1 MKTNT
6 KLFLGILTALFVIG
20 FIVVWDLVIKEN
32 IESEE
37 VLVIRPGV
45 VVHPFDVIKD
55 SDLQVEKRNRATFVE
70 GFLKPEQKSDVVG
83 LQAKQLLVGNQLL
96 SARYIDL
103 EDFEP
108 DPKKGEAIRPIPQD
122 WIYAIPSTV
131 RRKDKIDIYLVKND
145 GQASDTQDNAG
156 VVSYNP
162 TYVGM
167 SPEQEQAL
175 EEQEFE
181 LTEEDKAYSENS
193 AKNEVSDIVNDE
205 FSGDEQDIL
214 NFVDDR
220 ENWLKKK
227 GLSEQQWE
235 DLVLHS
241 NIPVLVNVPV
251 AYAKDGSGNE
261 IISNP
266 DESVKEK
273 KDRLTATGAIVNL
286 ELKLN
291 EDEHRLLLGY
301 IKNGYQLY
309 ITYN

>member
-6 KLFLGILTALFVIG
+6 KLVLGILTAVLVIG

-45 VVHPFDVIKD
+45 IIHPYDVIKET
-55 SDLQVEKRNRATFVE
+55 DLQVEKRNRATFIE
-70 GFLKPEQKSDVVG
+70 GFLTPDQKGSVVG

-108 DPKKGEAIRPIPQD
+108 DPKKGEAVRPIPED

-131 RRKDKIDIYLVKND
+131 RRKDKIDIYLVKKGTTD
-145 GQASDTQDNAG
+145 EPEVETKES
-156 VVSYNP
+156 SYNP
-162 TYVGM
+162 SYVGM

-175 EEQEFE
+175 EKQEFE
-181 LTEEDKAYSENS
+181 LLEEDEAYSEEADDT
-193 AKNEVSDIVNDE
+193 AKSDITNE
-205 FSGDEQDIL
+205 LAGDEKDIQ
-214 NFVDDR
+214 NFIGDR
-220 ENWLKKK
+220 ESWLKKK
-227 GLSEQQWE
+227 GLTEKEWE
-235 DLVLHS
+235 ELVQHS
-241 NIPVLVNVPV
+241 KIPVLVNVPV
-251 AYAKDGSGNE
+251 SYAKDGAGNE
-261 IISNP
+261 ILNGP
-266 DESVKEK
+266 DEGAKQKPE
-273 KDRLTATGAIVNL
+273 RLTATGAIVNL

-291 EDEHRLLLGY
+291 EDEHRLLIGY